1 MFGLSKE
8 KKLETPLGPAIVR
21 DGFVEVLSWRYRGVL
36 VEVAWPES
44 SPCPVHRFS
53 AIRGDF
59 DRLIQAA
66 LTFLGVDEF
75 PPELRTVVPEWIEF
89 GTADDWTL
97 TFHCLESPDA
107 WWSVAFQEGKPYR
120 MHHGD

>member
-1 MFGLSKE
+1 LASLDLKSRIGLFGGVSGPRGRMFGLSKA

-44 SPCPVHRFS
+44 SPCPVDQFS

-59 DRLIQAA
+59 DRLMQAA

-75 PPELRTVVPEWIEF
+75 PPELRTVVP
-89 GTADDWTL
+89 
-97 TFHCLESPDA
+97 
-107 WWSVAFQEGKPYR
+107 
-120 MHHGD
+120 